1 MDLDRPNLK
10 NITKHVR
17 RDENVTC
24 FRVGRTDSLV
34 QQFLFQVA
42 RLNWTWN
49 KWAWRGKM
57 GKETPQARLCLEKG
71 SQKTVSALEAACW
84 AGRTH

>member
-34 QQFLFQVA
+34 PSCAIELD
-42 RLNWTWN
+42 
-49 KWAWRGKM
+49 
-57 GKETPQARLCLEKG
+57 LE
-71 SQKTVSALEAACW
+71 
-84 AGRTH
+84 